1 MAKKTQEPGEKK
13 ERKPK
18 AESLYVLVKVEAIIN
33 TGNSDEALVDHVA
46 NLAPGTYAV
55 ALARRVITA
64 EPATGVVLK
73 PANVFAAPMDKAE

>member
-1 MAKKTQEPGEKK
+1 MAKKTQEPGGEKT
-13 ERKPK
+13 RKPK

-33 TGNSDEALVDHVA
+33 TGTSDEALVDHVA

-73 PANVFAAPMDKAE
+73 PANVFESTPQKAE